1 MNDMISQFPTYKRE
15 LSSFERT
22 IMAKIGWACA
32 ETFNLEERVKFDES
46 FNHKPCDEKGIPR
59 IVDQPVN
66 FSI

>member
-32 ETFNLEERVKFDES
+32 ETFKQAPMALA
-46 FNHKPCDEKGIPR
+46 
-59 IVDQPVN
+59 
-66 FSI
+66 

>member
-1 MNDMISQFPTYKRE
+1 MSDIINQFPSYKRV
-15 LSSFERT
+15 LSSHERT

-32 ETFNLEERVKFDES
+32 TTSNLEESEKFDES
-46 FNHKPCDEKGIPR
+46 FNHKACDEKGIPR